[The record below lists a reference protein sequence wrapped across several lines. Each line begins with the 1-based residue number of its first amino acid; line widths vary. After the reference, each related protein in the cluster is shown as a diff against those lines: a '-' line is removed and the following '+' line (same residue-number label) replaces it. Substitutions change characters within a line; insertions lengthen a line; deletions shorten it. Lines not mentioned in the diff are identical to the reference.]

1 MNYGNPKR
9 KEILSV
15 EMDRELMLHDMET
28 KKVYVLNSTAAMIW
42 SMCDGEHNVE
52 QMAMKVKD
60 KFTQL
65 QEDVLQEISQTVEK
79 LRQYGLVS

>member
-42 SMCDGEHNVE
+42 SMCDGNHNVE
-52 QMAMKVKD
+52 QIAMKVKN

-65 QEDVLQEISQTVEK
+65 REDVLQEISQTVEK

>member
-9 KEILSV
+9 KEIPSV
-15 EMDRELMLHDMET
+15 EIDREIMVHDMET

-42 SMCDGEHNVE
+42 SMCDGNNNIE
-52 QMAMKVKD
+52 QIAMKVKN

-65 QEDVLQEISQTVEK
+65 QEDVLQEVSQTVEK
-79 LRQYGLVS
+79 LRQYGLVE